1 MLRTAS
7 SCIGP
12 LGRSLGSRELILE
25 VLLPPSD
32 RGEQIAA
39 NYTEECSQNLPDGHD
54 DGDPRQNK
62 FDELVGLVQVVLAG
76 DVVLDFRLVLWVF
89 LRGQV

>member
-1 MLRTAS
+1 MIRIS

-12 LGRSLGSRELILE
+12 LGRSLCSRKLILE
-25 VLLPPSD
+25 VFLPPSN

-39 NYTEECSQNLPDGHD
+39 NDTEECSQDLPDGHD

-62 FDELVGLVQVVLAG
+62 LDELIGLVQVVLAG
-76 DVVLDFRLVLWVF
+76 DVVLDFLFILWIS